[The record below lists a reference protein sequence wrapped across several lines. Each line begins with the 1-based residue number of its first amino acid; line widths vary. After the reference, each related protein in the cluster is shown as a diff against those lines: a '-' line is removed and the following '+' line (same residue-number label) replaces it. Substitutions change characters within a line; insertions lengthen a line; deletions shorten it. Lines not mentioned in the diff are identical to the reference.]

1 MAAGRRRLVIM
12 INLIYALTLLLLG
25 MSSDV
30 PDLARGVSDHVAHAL
45 ASGIQAALLF
55 MLFRPSTGFQRAV
68 LLAAGCA
75 SLYGGIIETLQLLQP
90 ARTVEMVDLAAN
102 TIGACLVALTI
113 YLVGGR
119 PATGAER

>member
-1 MAAGRRRLVIM
+1 M
-12 INLIYALTLLLLG
+12 INLIYALALVLLG

-30 PDLARGVSDHVAHAL
+30 PDLARGVSDYVAHAL
-45 ASGIQAALLF
+45 ASGIHVALLF
-55 MLFRPSTGFQRAV
+55 MLLRPPIGFQRAV

-90 ARTVEMVDLAAN
+90 ARTVETADLAAN

-113 YLVGGR
+113 YLVGDR
-119 PATGAER
+119 PATGVER